1 MAKIVVWDVWIVKQ
15 KNIWTSNNYIPDFK
29 SAHVTI

>member
-15 KNIWTSNNYIPDFK
+15 KNTLSSDNRVPYSV
-29 SAHVTI
+29 SAMD